1 MAAVHSRLGPAVGL
15 RQRWQRWWEGRLARS
30 DALVLTQRN
39 VYILPTRPGAM
50 FALTLLVLL
59 VASIN
64 YQLNLGHL
72 LTFLLAGAAVVGMHI
87 THNTLRGLTLSLRT
101 PSPSFA
107 GQAAALEVVLQ
118 HARPTWRHGI
128 GLRVRDDV
136 LGRLPAW
143 VWTDVPPAGQT
154 SVHLSFTLPRR
165 GWCDVPT
172 LSAETRFPLGIFRVW
187 SVWRPAARVLAYPR
201 PEEPCPPLPTPQA
214 QPGGAVKGQVR
225 EGLETE
231 GIRAYRRGDA
241 PKRVVWKKVAK
252 TDQLV
257 SRDGSASAQLELWL
271 DWHDAGSLDPERRLS
286 RLCAWVLAAD
296 RAQVRY
302 GLRLP
307 GVELSPDAGEAHRRA
322 CLQHLALWA

>member
-1 MAAVHSRLGPAVGL
+1 MAAVHARPGPAVGL
-15 RQRWQRWWEGRLARS
+15 RQRWQRWWEERLPRS
-30 DALVLTQRN
+30 DTLVLTQRN

-59 VASIN
+59 IASIN

-72 LTFLLAGAAVVGMHI
+72 LTFLLAGAAVIGMHI
-87 THNTLRGLTLSLRT
+87 THNTLRGLTLSLRA
-101 PSPSFA
+101 PPPSFA

-118 HARPTWRHGI
+118 HARPSWRHGI
-128 GLRVRDDV
+128 GLRVRDDT
-136 LGRLPAW
+136 LGRPPAW

-201 PEEPCPPLPTPQA
+201 PEEPCPPLPPAQA

-231 GIRAYRRGDA
+231 GVRAYRRGDA

-322 CLQHLALWA
+322 CLQHLALWT

>member
-1 MAAVHSRLGPAVGL
+1 MAHAHPGPGLAGSL
-15 RQRWQRWWEGRLARS
+15 RQRWKRWWDARLPRS
-30 DALVLTQRN
+30 DTLVLTQRN

-50 FALTLLVLL
+50 FAVTLLVLL

-87 THNTLRGLTLSLRT
+87 THNTLRGLNLSLRAPAPT
-101 PSPSFA
+101 FA
-107 GQAAALEVVLQ
+107 GQAAALEVMLQ
-118 HARPTWRHGI
+118 HSRPAWRHGI
-128 GLRVRDDV
+128 GLRVRDASRD
-136 LGRLPAW
+136 RPPAW

-154 SVHLSFTLPRR
+154 SVHLSFSPPRR

-187 SVWRPAARVLAYPR
+187 SLWRPAARVLAYPH
-201 PEEPCPPLPTPQA
+201 PEEPCPPLPASQA
-214 QPGGAVKGQVR
+214 HPGGSVTGQVR

-231 GIRAYRRGDA
+231 GVRAYRRGDP

-271 DWHDAGSLDPERRLS
+271 DWHEAGPLDPEQRLS
-286 RLCAWVLAAD
+286 RLCAWVIAAD

-307 GVELSPDAGEAHRRA
+307 GVELAPDLGEAHRRT
-322 CLQHLALWA
+322 CLERLALWA